1 MKKILV
7 AIPTYNRIELLKK
20 LIKTI
25 PDNVDIHISDN
36 GSFIKDIFN
45 QNNLTLEHHDKIYSM
60 FENWNLS
67 IINAPKCDFI
77 AITSDDDLYE
87 VNSFNIIKKIINS
100 YEDIDMFIFGNNF
113 INEKDEIIGQY
124 CPKEYKIF
132 NAPEG
137 LNEFLYGVDAR
148 MPSIFFKKTFLDSIG
163 YFDDSNFK
171 FTAADSE
178 LIQRAL
184 LLGKVVFIPKIVSSY
199 RVWSGSETDKKIAT
213 KEWMDQIDIWTNKI
227 IKLAN
232 SELADTQNTFDWKK
246 YKDEIYARNL
256 LAGLNNLYKN
266 KNYKE
271 VVEHFLACRY
281 PKNAM
286 FKTKIRIFKTLILSK
301 IKAFFVS

>member
-1 MKKILV
+1 MKKILIS
-7 AIPTYNRIELLKK
+7 IPTYNRVKLLKK
-20 LIKTI
+20 LMDTI
-25 PDNVDIHISDN
+25 PDNIGIHISDN
-36 GSFIKDIFN
+36 GSFNKNILN
-45 QNNLTLEHHDKIYSM
+45 QKNLTIEHHDEIYSM
-60 FENWNLS
+60 FKNWNLS

-87 VNSFNIIKKIINS
+87 IDSFDIIEKTINS
-100 YEDIDMFIFGNNF
+100 YEGIDIFIFGNNT

-124 CPKEYKIF
+124 CPKEYKVF

-148 MPSIFFKKTFLDSIG
+148 MPSIFFKKSFLDRIG
-163 YFDDSNFK
+163 YFDEDSFE

-184 LLGKVVFIPKIVSSY
+184 LLGKVAFVPKIVSSY

-213 KEWMDQIDIWTNKI
+213 KEWMNQIDIWTSKI

-232 SELADTQNTFDWKK
+232 SNLTEKQNNFDWDK

-256 LAGLNNLYKN
+256 LGGLHNLYKSKKYQN
-266 KNYKE
+266 VFNHYDSM
-271 VVEHFLACRY
+271 RY
-281 PKNAM
+281 PKHALV
-286 FKTKIRIFKTLILSK
+286 KSKLRIIKILILSK
-301 IKAFFVS
+301 LKSFNAN